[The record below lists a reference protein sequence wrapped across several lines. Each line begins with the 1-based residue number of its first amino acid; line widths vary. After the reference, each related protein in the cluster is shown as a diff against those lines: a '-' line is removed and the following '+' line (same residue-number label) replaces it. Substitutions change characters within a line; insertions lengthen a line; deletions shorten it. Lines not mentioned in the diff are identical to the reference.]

1 MKWTCETCEHWD
13 DGYCREKQKWTNED
27 DSCEKWSD
35 AYDAE
40 DTE

>member
-13 DGYCREKQKWTNED
+13 DGYCCIRKQWTDED
-27 DSCEKWSD
+27 EYCEKWSD